1 MLLFVPLSCINDKF
15 EVYHQPISVPVVA
28 RLIKL
33 LICLNGLL
41 EMWIGL
47 QTSYFR
53 SLKGSQK
60 IFLGRNLAS
69 G

>member
-33 LICLNGLL
+33 LILFERAPRNVD
-41 EMWIGL
+41 W
-47 QTSYFR
+47 SR
-53 SLKGSQK
+53 N
-60 IFLGRNLAS
+60 FLF
-69 G
+69 

>member
-53 SLKGSQK
+53 NLKGSQK

-69 G
+69 